1 MDLPFIASIY
11 ARRKSGHF
19 YPYGEFLN
27 QWATHGTPL
36 KTGFALP
43 YDHFIVIGLDEAV
56 QGASGCSI
64 DASVHLIQALEKSL
78 TLPLGQNERLLSSRG
93 RNHLHSPKRL

>member
-1 MDLPFIASIY
+1 MHAYGFILPHDDLPLKKKTQLP
-11 ARRKSGHF
+11 RME
-19 YPYGEFLN
+19 EFLS

-56 QGASGCSI
+56 QGAFGLFYRCI
-64 DASVHLIQALEKSL
+64 CASYPGFGKAVRPHLI
-78 TLPLGQNERLLSSRG
+78 R
-93 RNHLHSPKRL
+93 